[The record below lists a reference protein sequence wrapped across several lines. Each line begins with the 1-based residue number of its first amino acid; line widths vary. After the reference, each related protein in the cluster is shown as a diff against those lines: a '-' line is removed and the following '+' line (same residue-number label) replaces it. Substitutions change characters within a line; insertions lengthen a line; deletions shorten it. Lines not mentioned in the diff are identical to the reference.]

1 VDARIAAARP
11 EHLVEVAAI
20 YADAARTNV
29 STFDLD
35 GAPLQY
41 WQDKLASPGPG
52 DHFIVAIAAGTSGDA
67 EVGAAVD
74 AAPAD
79 AAPVD
84 AAPVAT
90 APVDSASVGVAALE
104 SVAAPVDVTA
114 ADADTAVQAVLGFA
128 YSGWFRPRPAYGRT
142 RETSIYLHRGARG
155 QGLGRALYQDLLD
168 RLRGDGMHLA
178 VAVVAQPNPASVA
191 LHEALGFELVGTF
204 SEIGEKF
211 GRYVDTRWYQLRLD

>member
-1 VDARIAAARP
+1 VDARIVAARP

-20 YADAARTNV
+20 YADAARTSV

-35 GAPLQY
+35 GAPIQY
-41 WQDKLASPGPG
+41 WQDKLTAPGPG
-52 DHFIVAIAAGTSGDA
+52 DHFIVAVAAGTRGDRGVGDA
-67 EVGAAVD
+67 VDPAAVD
-74 AAPAD
+74 DAVGAGTLD
-79 AAPVD
+79 AAAVRAGNPDVAEVD
-84 AAPVAT
+84 AAVA
-90 APVDSASVGVAALE
+90 GAA
-104 SVAAPVDVTA
+104 ADVT
-114 ADADTAVQAVLGFA
+114 VGAVLGFA

-155 QGLGRALYQDLLD
+155 QGLGQALYRDLLD

-191 LHEALGFELVGTF
+191 LHEGLGFDVVGTF

-211 GRYVDTRWYQLRLD
+211 GHYVDTRWYQLRLD